1 MNSSDFEPGTRSANL
16 SLHPAS
22 LASLIVDHL
31 PLGIMVVGSDGRVKS
46 ANPSLHRLLG
56 YAPGALEGS
65 DLTALLDNEISE
77 TLPSMPLEGEG
88 FFRHADHHKV
98 AVTFKSHKIHSNG
111 AREELWLVIVS
122 SGDEG
127 SLGAETE
134 FDLKKRILLDR
145 VQHALLRASR
155 NESAVTLLCIEI
167 DRFDELSQ
175 VLGGAGCDELQCQVY
190 DRISQA
196 LRAEDTLARVESG
209 RFVVVL
215 DNDAIPDKAQVVASR
230 VQESFDPPFQL
241 SQGRT
246 LLTASLGISI
256 SPRDGDTPDQLLA
269 SSYSAVKSARRRGA
283 GQLAYHDKLLSR
295 KMREQQKLEFELQ
308 NAILEPDRH
317 FSVVYQPQVEL
328 NTGKCIG
335 VEALIRWRH
344 PGGEILPPGGFLP
357 QAQKMGLLPRLDR
370 WVLMQVIN
378 QWKNWQSLGAG
389 LDKLQVSVN
398 VDQQSLDQG
407 VMSALPLDR
416 FLRDAAPVLNWLT
429 LEIANYGLQGQVR
442 EHSHL
447 LRRLSQ
453 LGLSIAV
460 DGIGNEAVDV
470 GIFAMLPVSKAKING
485 ELVSSVDSR
494 VSSRKLMRSLHS
506 FMSSLEVNSIVV
518 GIESLKI
525 AEAVRSLGISHGQ
538 GNYFSAPLSSVKL
551 KDWLSERANVPGDT
565 I

>member
-1 MNSSDFEPGTRSANL
+1 MNTSDFELGTRSANL

-31 PLGIMVVGSDGRVKS
+31 PLGIMVVGSDGRVNI

-56 YAPGALEGS
+56 YAPGALART

-77 TLPSMPLEGEG
+77 ASPVMPLEGEA
-88 FFRHADHHKV
+88 FIRHADDHKV
-98 AVTFKSHKIHSNG
+98 AVTLKSYRICSDVSGEH
-111 AREELWLVIVS
+111 LWLVIVLS
-122 SGDEG
+122 DNEG
-127 SLGAETE
+127 GLGTE
-134 FDLKKRILLDR
+134 AVFDLKKRILLDR
-145 VQHALLRASR
+145 IQHALLRADR
-155 NESAVTLLCIEI
+155 HESAVTLLCIEI

-175 VLGGAGCDELQCQVY
+175 VLGGSGCDELQCQVHE
-190 DRISQA
+190 RISQA
-196 LRAEDTLARVESG
+196 LRAEDTLATVESG

-215 DNDAIPDKAQVVASR
+215 DNDAIPDKAHVVASR

-246 LLTASLGISI
+246 LLTASLGIAI

-283 GQLAYHDKLLSR
+283 GQLAYHDKLLTR

-344 PGGEILPPGGFLP
+344 PSGEILPPGGFLP

-378 QWKNWQSLGAG
+378 QWKNWQSLGGG
-389 LDKLQVSVN
+389 LEKLQVSVN

-485 ELVSSVDSR
+485 ELVSSVVSR

-538 GNYFSAPLSSVKL
+538 GNYFSAPLSSVKF
-551 KDWLSERANVPGDT
+551 KDWLSERTNIPGDT
-565 I
+565 V